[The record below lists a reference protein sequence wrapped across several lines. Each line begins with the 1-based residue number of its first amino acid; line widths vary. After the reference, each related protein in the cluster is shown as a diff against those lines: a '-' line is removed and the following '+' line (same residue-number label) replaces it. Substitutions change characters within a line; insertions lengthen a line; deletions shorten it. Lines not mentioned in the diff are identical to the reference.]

1 MVRVVGHEGAQKL
14 GNGSDGELGPPAM
27 VDARSGVE
35 WSEVERGG
43 ARGSER
49 GVELWPGQRVAATRL
64 RQGIHDAWSRGSS
77 RMLATHRPRGIST
90 NRWQAPEW
98 ARWTS
103 KLGLLRADL
112 VHGPKTKFALHG
124 LLYVSY
130 LRCLII

>member
-1 MVRVVGHEGAQKL
+1 MVHAVGHEGARKP
-14 GNGSDGELGPPAM
+14 GNGGDGELGPPTMA
-27 VDARSGVE
+27 DARSGAE

-49 GVELWPGQRVAATRL
+49 GVELWTGQRVAATRL
-64 RQGIHDAWSRGSS
+64 RQGIHDTWSRGSS

-98 ARWTS
+98 ARLTS

-112 VHGPKTKFALHG
+112 VHGPKTKFGLH
-124 LLYVSY
+124 LMLSNFA
-130 LRCLII
+130 